1 MFFLSEIGM
10 SVNFLSCIKGVKYRF
25 EFQEGSGVSLEM
37 LQRERASSRDDGGTS
52 WFFSSCG
59 GILEVRRGTQGAS
72 RIAPGKSNLHSCCEA
87 ELGIAL
93 ESLQGK

>member
-1 MFFLSEIGM
+1 MFLSSKTGM
-10 SVNFLSCIKGVKYRF
+10 SGNVLSCIKGVKYRF

-59 GILEVRRGTQGAS
+59 RILELRLGTQGVS
-72 RIAPGKSNLHSCCEA
+72 PVAPAKSNLHSSC
-87 ELGIAL
+87 
-93 ESLQGK
+93 